1 MSQEKKSTVGDPIW
15 VESLMNAQELQEAHR
30 LYPNTVRHSK
40 HFEYD
45 ANYYKG
51 GTWRAGMGRNLTPV
65 EIALFNHNFDKLT
78 DLLKT
83 KKFQKKPDYGP
94 HAEAKP

>member
-1 MSQEKKSTVGDPIW
+1 VLSG
-15 VESLMNAQELQEAHR
+15 
-30 LYPNTVRHSK
+30 K

-45 ANYYKG
+45 PNRYKG
-51 GTWRAGMGRNLTPV
+51 GTWRAGMGRNLTPA